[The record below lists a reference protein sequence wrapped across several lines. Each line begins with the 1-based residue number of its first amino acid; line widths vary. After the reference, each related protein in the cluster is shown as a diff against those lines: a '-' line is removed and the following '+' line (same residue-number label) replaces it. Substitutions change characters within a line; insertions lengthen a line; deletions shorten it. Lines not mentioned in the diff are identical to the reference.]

1 MIDAIAR
8 TLRLDQAERE
18 HLYRLADV
26 PQAVE
31 KAYRV
36 ALGRRPTDDER
47 QRMTAFILQGSGDG
61 KGAAGLATATADF
74 CQVLLCLNEFLYVD

>member
-1 MIDAIAR
+1 VLPATA
-8 TLRLDQAERE
+8 
-18 HLYRLADV
+18 ADV

-36 ALGRRPTDDER
+36 ALGRRPTDSER
-47 QRMTAFILQGSGDG
+47 QRMTDFILRGAG
-61 KGAAGLATATADF
+61 KSAKGLETATADF